1 MSSSHARH
9 APVFSP
15 GAGRCGVPS
24 EQPGVRG
31 QSSGV
36 RKHSERPAAAER
48 HDGVGAALART
59 AAGERL
65 DGEELRRLF
74 EEASLHQL
82 GAAASA
88 VRQRLNPGREVTYI
102 IDRNINYTN
111 VCVYRCRFCAFYRRP
126 GDSDAYVLPFE
137 AIARKVEETIA
148 AGGTGLLL
156 QGGVHPEL
164 RIDFYE
170 GMLRQLKTRFPTV
183 HLHAFSAPEIHFI
196 AKVERKPLAEVIAR
210 LRAAGLESIPGGG
223 AEVLEDETRRQI
235 WSRAK
240 ASTVQWLD
248 VHREAHRQGLRTTA
262 TMMFGVGE
270 PFSARVEHF
279 LRVRELQD
287 ETKGFT
293 AFIPWTFQEENTAME
308 GEVPTSG
315 GFDYLRTLAISRL
328 ALDNVRHVQGS
339 WVTQGPK
346 IGQLSLFFG
355 ADDLGSIML
364 EENVVAAAGA
374 HHRMTREEM
383 ERVIETAG
391 FTPRQRRTLYEP
403 L

>member
-1 MSSSHARH
+1 M
-9 APVFSP
+9 PP
-15 GAGRCGVPS
+15 EAGDRRWAIG
-24 EQPGVRG
+24 
-31 QSSGV
+31 
-36 RKHSERPAAAER
+36 
-48 HDGVGAALART
+48 DGGPTHPEAGGTGAARGILARAT
-59 AAGERL
+59 AGERL
-65 DGEELRRLF
+65 TAQELVALF
-74 EEASLHQL
+74 EGATLHEL
-82 GAAASA
+82 GAAATA
-88 VRQRLNPGREVTYI
+88 ARQRHNPGQVVSYI

-126 GDSDAYVLPFE
+126 GDADAYVLPF
-137 AIARKVEETIA
+137 ATIAEKVAETIA
-148 AGGTGLLL
+148 AGGTGILL

-164 RIDFYE
+164 RLDFYE
-170 GMLRQLKTRFPTV
+170 GLLRQLKAAFPAV
-183 HLHAFSAPEIHFI
+183 HLHAFSAPEVWYI
-196 AKVERKPLAEVIAR
+196 AKVEKLPVGEVIAR
-210 LRAAGLESIPGGG
+210 LKAAGLESIPGGG
-223 AEVLEDETRRQI
+223 AEVLEDETRKRI

-240 ASTVQWLD
+240 ASTAQWLD
-248 VHREAHRQGLRTTA
+248 VHRAAHHLRLRTTA

-270 PFSARVEHF
+270 PFSARVEHL
-279 LRVRELQD
+279 LRVRGLQD
-287 ETKGFT
+287 ETGGFT

-308 GEVPTSG
+308 GEVEPSG

-374 HHRMTREEM
+374 VWHMTQAEM
-383 ERVIETAG
+383 ERLIADAG
-391 FTPRQRRTLYEP
+391 FAPLQRRTLYEP

>member
-1 MSSSHARH
+1 VPPEDEGWRAQGTGHRA
-9 APVFSP
+9 AIE
-15 GAGRCGVPS
+15 AGLS
-24 EQPGVRG
+24 E
-31 QSSGV
+31 
-36 RKHSERPAAAER
+36 KH
-48 HDGVGAALART
+48 DNGVGAVFAR
-59 AAGERL
+59 AAGGERL
-65 DGEELRRLF
+65 SGGELTALF
-74 EEASLHQL
+74 EGAGLHQL
-82 GAAASA
+82 GAAAHA
-88 VRQRLNPGREVTYI
+88 VRCKLNPGETVTYI
-102 IDRNINYTN
+102 VDRNINYTN
-111 VCVYRCRFCAFYRRP
+111 VCVIRCRFCAFYRRP
-126 GDSDAYVLPFE
+126 GDADAYVLPFDV
-137 AIARKVEETIA
+137 IAKKVEETIA
-148 AGGTGLLL
+148 AGGTGILL
-156 QGGVHPEL
+156 QGGVHPDL
-164 RIDFYE
+164 RLPFYE
-170 GMLRQLKTRFPTV
+170 GLLRRLKANFPAV

-196 AKVERKPLAEVIAR
+196 AKAERQPLPEVIAR
-210 LRAAGLESIPGGG
+210 LREAGLESIPGGG
-223 AEVLEDETRRQI
+223 AEVLEDETRKRI

-240 ASTVQWLD
+240 ASTAQWLD
-248 VHREAHRQGLRTTA
+248 VHHEAHRLGMRTTA

-270 PFSARVEHF
+270 PASARVEHL

-287 ETKGFT
+287 ETGGFT

-308 GEVPTSG
+308 GEVAVSG

-374 HHRMTREEM
+374 HYRMTREEM
-383 ERVIETAG
+383 ERVISDVG